1 MQAFVRDDLSEVSVV
16 KSLFLSVR
24 SNLFRKT
31 MLLYGIAVFIPIAVF
46 LLFCYSTV
54 YHSFEKEIYTSNIN
68 KLNTVKNVYDVKIS
82 ELHTLTV
89 KVDNAPSMTLF
100 QIKNHSDNV
109 VSTLSF
115 LTRLQDPLSDIF
127 LYERG
132 SQKLFSSSGT
142 FFFPRILPNYIVSS
156 DLTIDDFYDLLNHS
170 ESVKVRQVI
179 SQNNHSYIFYFSPLS
194 PNFSNPTR
202 TVVFVIDNENLK
214 KLFNFS
220 ENEAVNENVLV
231 FDNDLQ
237 LLSSFVPDSKGIILN
252 HITPLLKQHKGD
264 FSDTIKTDGRQLYI
278 IGLHSDVTGYY
289 YVKITDMQYAM
300 KSLNQIKV
308 WVIVVITLMF
318 AMGAVI
324 IMLGLR
330 FNYFPIRKIVSQL
343 KAYSGGKEDELGTIE
358 RAIEDLNQLQ
368 VDYRN
373 FTEHSEDAL
382 YENLLLSVLNS
393 SFNNLQ
399 SLNSAGKSIGVY
411 FSKSVFCIASI
422 FVEDIVALNKIGYS
436 AVVKS
441 IAGKIPAS
449 IECQFKNLLFNQ
461 QIVCICCLERESYS
475 ELIQAF
481 EGILQ
486 QLLES
491 GVLATVGVSD
501 INEKPSQIGKLY
513 LQSREALEYKMLYSA
528 GTLIEYRQI
537 SHITDAETPLPDM
550 LKTFGEHL
558 SELKIE
564 KAQKSFH
571 EMMNFIK
578 TNKCTLYTCR
588 YICFDIIQYFKRLSA
603 LLDTAYANRLDYGF
617 DILEIEHFQ
626 TVDDLIELI
635 EQVFQKITDFLNS
648 HKKQQS
654 DQLIDEILQFINE
667 NGLKHEFQIS
677 LLADKFSMSV
687 QYLRSIF
694 KTHTG
699 QTLSEYV
706 NHLKIEKAK
715 ELLIT
720 TNDSLAVIVQKIGKV
735 DVTNFTRAFKKET
748 GSTPGA
754 YRLAHQETNKKDE

>member
-1 MQAFVRDDLSEVSVV
+1 
-16 KSLFLSVR
+16 
-24 SNLFRKT
+24 
-31 MLLYGIAVFIPIAVF
+31 MLLYSFAVFIPILVF
-46 LLFCYSTV
+46 FLFCYSTV

-82 ELHTLTV
+82 ELNTLTT
-89 KVDNAPSMTLF
+89 KVDSSPSMTMF
-100 QIKNHSDNV
+100 QIKNNPASV

-115 LTRLQDPLSDIF
+115 LTRLLDPLSDIF

-132 SQKLFSSSGT
+132 SDKLFSSSGT
-142 FFFPRILPNYIVSS
+142 YFFPQILPNYIVSS
-156 DLTIDDFYDLLNHS
+156 DLTMDDFDYLLNHS
-170 ESVKVRQVI
+170 ESVNVRQVI

-194 PNFSNPTR
+194 PNFSNPSR
-202 TVVFVIDNENLK
+202 TVVFVIDDENLK

-220 ENEAVNENVLV
+220 VKEDVNENVLV

-237 LLSSFVPDSKGIILN
+237 LLSSFVPDSKGIILS
-252 HITPLLKQHKGD
+252 HITPLLKRHNGD
-264 FSDTIKTDGRQLYI
+264 FSDTVYADGRQLYI
-278 IGLHSDVTGYY
+278 IGLHSNETGYY

-300 KSLNQIKV
+300 KSLIQIKD
-308 WVIVVITLMF
+308 WVIIVTIFMF
-318 AMGAVI
+318 AIGAVI
-324 IMLGLR
+324 IILGLR
-330 FNYFPIRKIVSQL
+330 YNYFPIRKIVSQL
-343 KAYSGGKEDELGTIE
+343 NAYSNTRNDELGTIE
-358 RAIEDLNQLQ
+358 RAIGDLNQLR

-382 YENLLLSVLNS
+382 YENFLLYVLNS

-399 SLNSAGKSIGVY
+399 SLNSAGKGIGVV
-411 FSKSVFCIASI
+411 FTKSEFCIASLYI
-422 FVEDIVALNKIGYS
+422 HDIDNLNDIGYS
-436 AVVKS
+436 VVVNAIAVN
-441 IAGKIPAS
+441 IPKS

-461 QIVCICCLERESYS
+461 QIVCILGLEREDYS
-475 ELIQAF
+475 DLIQAF
-481 EGILQ
+481 EAILQ
-486 QLLES
+486 QLLEL

-501 INEKPSQIGKLY
+501 INEKPSLIGKLY
-513 LQSREALEYKMLYSA
+513 MQSCEALEYKMLYSI
-528 GTLIEYRQI
+528 GSIIEYSQI
-537 SHITDAETPLPDM
+537 SNITDAETPLPEM
-550 LKTFGEHL
+550 LETFGKHI
-558 SELKIE
+558 SELKID
-564 KAQKSFH
+564 KAQKSFY
-571 EMMNFIK
+571 EMMHYIK

-588 YICFDIIQYFKRLSA
+588 YICFDIIQYFKRLSVV
-603 LLDTAYANRLDYGF
+603 LDTAYSHTLDYGF

-667 NGLKHEFQIS
+667 NGLKYEFQIS
-677 LLADKFSMSV
+677 SLADKFSMSV

-694 KTHTG
+694 KMHTG

-706 NHLKIEKAK
+706 NALKIEKAK

-754 YRLAHQETNKKDE
+754 YRIAHQEMNKKTD